1 MQALIQLSIANIRSF
16 VRDRAALF
24 WTFAFPLIFVVLF
37 GLIFQGG
44 NTTIKLAWVDLDGSS
59 GPTGSSTLRSSFSAV
74 KGVVLT
80 DEDQATATEQMKTG
94 KVDAILEVPKG
105 YGTAVAAATAAAAA
119 GSTPATPVQ
128 ITVFTDPTQAT
139 TGGIVQQ
146 VVTGVLGA
154 VNLGGRA
161 PIVEAQVTAI
171 QTQNLNIISYLVPSI
186 LGMALMQLGVFAAIP
201 LVADRQKKI
210 LKRLNATPL
219 HRWQLVGSNV
229 VMRLIIGIIQTII
242 IVAVG
247 TALFGLQVTG
257 SLLLLSGLVVL
268 GALAFISLGYVI
280 ASFAP
285 TEDAANSMTSVVQ
298 FPLMFL
304 SGTFFVIDQM
314 PQPLQV
320 VARFLPLTY
329 LSDALRQVMVNGTAF
344 SPLWVCFA
352 VLIGWT
358 AVCFGISARFFKWQ

>member
-1 MQALIQLSIANIRSF
+1 MKPLIQLSIANVRSF

-24 WTFAFPLIFVVLF
+24 WTFAFPLIFVILF
-37 GLIFQGG
+37 GLIFQGS
-44 NTTIKLAWVDLDGSS
+44 NTTLKLAWVDLDVST
-59 GPTGSSTLRSSFSAV
+59 GPTGSSTLRGSFAAV

-80 DEDQATATEQMKTG
+80 NDDQASATEQMKTG
-94 KVDAILEVPKG
+94 KVDAILVVPKG
-105 YGTAVAAATAAAAA
+105 YGGAVAAATQP
-119 GSTPATPVQ
+119 GSTPATPVE

-146 VVTGVLGA
+146 VVAGVLGA

-161 PIVEAQVTAI
+161 PIVEAAPATI
-171 QTQNLNIISYLVPSI
+171 QTQNLKLISYLVPSI

-210 LKRLNATPL
+210 LKRLSATPL
-219 HRWQLVGSNV
+219 HRWQLVGSNL
-229 VMRLIIGIIQTII
+229 VMRLIIGIIQAII
-242 IVAVG
+242 IVTVG
-247 TALFGLQVTG
+247 TALFGVQMTG
-257 SLLLLSGLVVL
+257 SLLALGALVVL

-285 TEDAANSMTSVVQ
+285 TEDAANGMTSVVQ

-344 SPLWVCFA
+344 SPLWFCIV
-352 VLIGWT
+352 VLVGWT